1 MKFKEYIYKYMYN
14 IYSIAI
20 VVLANPWGIRG
31 ESVGDPWRIRGG
43 SVGDPWRVRGGSVGD
58 PWGIRGGS
66 VAGSWGIRGGS
77 VGDPWGIRGGSVA
90 GSWGILALFENPLVL
105 RDFLAFGGVFWTSL
119 GWAFALTSSWSKL
132 ASGGCPSQGQN

>member
-66 VAGSWGIRGGS
+66 VAGSWGI
-77 VGDPWGIRGGSVA
+77 
-90 GSWGILALFENPLVL
+90 LALFENPLVL